1 MQKRKLSA
9 ALALMISAQILA
21 SCGSEGAPETTTSGD
36 ADTPDTTT
44 ENVTTAEEIPDDL
57 PEKNYDGKTFT
68 VLTYDYIKDDYV
80 TDGENGEVVND
91 AIYHRDQTVSER
103 FGVNIEYNA
112 ENDFNGTASEIKKS
126 VMSGDDTYQLVAHHV
141 ISMSTIATDGLFM
154 NWYDV
159 PYIDFSK
166 PWWAKSTTED
176 LTYGGD
182 KATIAIGDYALSA
195 LSGTYCYFFDKK
207 IAEDYH
213 LEDLYKVVSDGKWTL
228 DYVKDTVKNM
238 YTDLNGN
245 GEKDSDDFYG
255 LTQSLGSPL
264 ETYFYSFG
272 GKIFN
277 QDKDGIPTLVYKS
290 ERTADIISEVYDLC
304 YETDGVTTE
313 REQYSDN
320 VHEIAA
326 RSFRDELTAFAPGT
340 LHMTTLYFRDKKN
353 EYGILPYPKLDETQK
368 EYKTMVDGYH
378 AVLAVPKTVQDTEFV
393 GRVTEAL
400 TRENHFSVVP
410 AYYDVALTSKYA
422 RDEQSVAMLD
432 IIMNGRMYDFSILHS
447 GELSNLPYLFRN
459 MIRDKKT
466 NIASEYAK
474 IESKVNEGLKK
485 LTEEYAALGN

>member
-1 MQKRKLSA
+1 MKKRKLSA

-44 ENVTTAEEIPDDL
+44 ENATTAEEIPDDL

-393 GRVTEAL
+393 GIITEAL
-400 TRENHFSVVP
+400 NAESRRQVFP
-410 AYYDVALTSKYA
+410 AYYEVALKKKYTYDDESVKLLDEIVDSRVFDFGYVFDAWKGFGMYTQKIVSEKHSKDFESYYA
-422 RDEQSVAMLD
+422 THCNASIKHYDKIIKSLSELD
-432 IIMNGRMYDFSILHS
+432 
-447 GELSNLPYLFRN
+447 
-459 MIRDKKT
+459 
-466 NIASEYAK
+466 
-474 IESKVNEGLKK
+474 
-485 LTEEYAALGN
+485 

>member
-1 MQKRKLSA
+1 MQKRKTSA

-21 SCGSEGAPETTTSGD
+21 SCGSEGAPETTTSGN
-36 ADTPDTTT
+36 ADTSDEAM
-44 ENVTTAEEIPDDL
+44 ENVTTTAEIPDDL

-91 AIYHRDQTVSER
+91 SIYHRDQTVSER
-103 FGVNIEYNA
+103 FGVNIAYNA
-112 ENDFNGTASEIKKS
+112 ENDFNGAASEIKKS
-126 VMSGDDTYQLVAHHV
+126 VMSGDDAYQLVAHHV

-195 LSGTYCYFFDKK
+195 LSGTYCFFYDKK

-213 LEDLYKVVSDGKWTL
+213 LEDLYKVVNDGRWTL
-228 DYVKDTVKNM
+228 DYLKNTVKNM

-245 GEKDSDDFYG
+245 GEKDSYDFYG

-272 GKIFN
+272 GKVFN

-326 RSFRDELTAFAPGT
+326 RSFRDELTAFASGT
-340 LHMTTLYFRDKKN
+340 LHMTELYFRDKKN

-393 GRVTEAL
+393 GIITEAL
-400 TRENHFSVVP
+400 NAESRRQVFP
-410 AYYDVALTSKYA
+410 AYYEVALKKKYTYDDESVKLLDEIVDSRVFDFGYVYDAWKGFGMYTQKIVSEKHSKDFESYYA
-422 RDEQSVAMLD
+422 THCNASIKHYDKIIKSLSELD
-432 IIMNGRMYDFSILHS
+432 
-447 GELSNLPYLFRN
+447 
-459 MIRDKKT
+459 
-466 NIASEYAK
+466 
-474 IESKVNEGLKK
+474 
-485 LTEEYAALGN
+485 